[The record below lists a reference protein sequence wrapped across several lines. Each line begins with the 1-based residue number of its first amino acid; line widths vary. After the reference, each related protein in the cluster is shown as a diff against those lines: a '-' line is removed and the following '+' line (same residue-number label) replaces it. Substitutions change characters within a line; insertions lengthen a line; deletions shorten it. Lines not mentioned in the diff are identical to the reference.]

1 MTELGQITISVN
13 GSHDGGAGA
22 EVSVA
27 GDVDLETAPRLSDVL
42 AEAIGSRSGD
52 LTVDLAGVEF
62 IDAAGIGVLV
72 SAANQVRT
80 SGARLVVRSPSPAV
94 RRVLDAGELDGVL
107 PHRGMSCRS
116 GGPRRNCCL
125 PGARPPA
132 PLAEGPQ
139 PEPDPLAR

>member
-1 MTELGQITISVN
+1 VTELGQITISVN

-80 SGARLVVRSPSPAV
+80 GGARLVVRSPSPAV
-94 RRVLDAGELDGVL
+94 RRVLDAVELDGAL
-107 PHRGMSCRS
+107 PI
-116 GGPRRNCCL
+116 
-125 PGARPPA
+125 
-132 PLAEGPQ
+132 EG
-139 PEPDPLAR
+139 